1 MAAQV
6 MRGAHPRP
14 VERAMIDCPGEC
26 VCRKAGRFSR
36 ETCELQYQAAI
47 QAIIADIRKDD
58 PQ

>member
-1 MAAQV
+1 